1 MEYTRQY
8 KRYPTQREAF
18 YSLQDRITGKQGC
31 TIFNVSRKGMGIVFH
46 TTDPISIGEAI
57 RLEIPVATALEWIS
71 VSGMV
76 KWLDRVDSDV
86 IGGIELNKELSDVKF
101 SKLC

>member
-1 MEYTRQY
+1 MENTRQY

-18 YSLQDRITGKQGC
+18 YCLQERMTEKQGC
-31 TIFNVSRKGMGIVFH
+31 TIFNVSRKGMGIAFH
-46 TTDPISIGEAI
+46 TTDPISIGEPI
-57 RLEIPVATALEWIS
+57 RLEIPVATALECIS

-76 KWLDRVDSDV
+76 KWLDRVEFDV